1 MQLIDLEK
9 ENINKY
15 NELKPIIDGVISQSC
30 EQVNFLSYLIKKYKP
45 QKVLELGVASGA
57 SSIVILNTL
66 KEILNNYHLYSIDY
80 LSYWYADPNKK
91 TGFLV
96 EEKTPEL
103 IDKWTLKTGGLACE
117 FMDKICPNGENDID
131 FCFIDTMHMRPGEI
145 LDFLMVLPYLKK
157 NGVVVFHDTVLQTLG
172 EKYKNYD
179 CNCILYSA
187 IKGIKYQPLKDT
199 SYPSNIGAVILD
211 ENIKDN
217 LYDIFSLLLL
227 SWFYKIEE
235 NEYLQILYYF
245 EKHYN
250 SYLIEIYKQAYYYNN
265 ALVDKKLKNGKLTNK
280 DICKMYKYMILSK
293 LGIKKYKD
301 KLNNYKEKI
310 WVKTK
315 KIIEKELILS

>member
-1 MQLIDLEK
+1 M
-9 ENINKY
+9 
-15 NELKPIIDGVISQSC
+15 
-30 EQVNFLSYLIKKYKP
+30 
-45 QKVLELGVASGA
+45 
-57 SSIVILNTL
+57 
-66 KEILNNYHLYSIDY
+66 
-80 LSYWYADPNKK
+80 
-91 TGFLV
+91 
-96 EEKTPEL
+96 
-103 IDKWTLKTGGLACE
+103 
-117 FMDKICPNGENDID
+117 
-131 FCFIDTMHMRPGEI
+131 
-145 LDFLMVLPYLKK
+145 
-157 NGVVVFHDTVLQTLG
+157 
-172 EKYKNYD
+172 
-179 CNCILYSA
+179 
-187 IKGIKYQPLKDT
+187 
-199 SYPSNIGAVILD
+199 
-211 ENIKDN
+211 
-217 LYDIFSLLLL
+217 L